1 MPTDKLSNLDWDYLA
16 GYEKQKRD
24 IEDTV
29 MLALSFPEIY
39 DEITSKTRVKNEPNR
54 PKAVL
59 FEGPP
64 GTGKTTSAK
73 IIA

>member
-39 DEITSKTRVKNEPNR
+39 DEITS
-54 PKAVL
+54 
-59 FEGPP
+59 
-64 GTGKTTSAK
+64 
-73 IIA
+73 